1 MKNVKRVKGPTPRP
15 ILYPT
20 PPSALRL
27 FRRKRPTMTQLSV
40 TGVVLRTHRA
50 PSSAATEKPTSASP
64 TAAGTALRTS
74 ATIDLANRPP
84 ESAGGALIH
93 RTFPCPRTRCVR
105 PHMPVGLSGAGNV
118 DYFASVCWIHDIDHK
133 YAGGWQGT
141 MQILPYWE
149 NN

>member
-74 ATIDLANRPP
+74 VTIDFANRWP

-93 RTFPCPRTRCVR
+93 RTFPLPQDRLCPTG
-105 PHMPVGLSGAGNV
+105 HASGAGNI
-118 DYFASVCWIHDIDHK
+118 DYFASVCWIHDIEDK
-133 YAGGWQGT
+133 YAGGCQAQHKSCLIGRT
-141 MQILPYWE
+141 IE
-149 NN
+149 

>member
-93 RTFPCPRTRCVR
+93 RTFPLPQDPLCPTAHASGAQWGRKCRLLR
-105 PHMPVGLSGAGNV
+105 VGLLDSW
-118 DYFASVCWIHDIDHK
+118 YRS
-133 YAGGWQGT
+133 
-141 MQILPYWE
+141 
-149 NN
+149 